1 MQWKIKTLSD
11 YIVSGA
17 KYGGPI
23 AMMRDPHKIVAFG
36 TNQFSKPTVQVFS
49 SSGELLQTIP
59 WDQGTIVSMGWTYEE
74 QLVIINDEGMYRLYT
89 LQGDYQQFSLGPEA
103 AEMGVIDAKI
113 YEQGLV
119 ALTSNVTL
127 FEVKGWTGSKPLTLA
142 HPGFS
147 EPPPCWSLIE
157 PDQTVSRHVEVL
169 VPNEATIYTIDSLE
183 SVDQRLSRGPFSRL
197 AVSPNGKWLALL
209 TGTGLLWVV
218 SSDFQ
223 ISLAE
228 YDTAAEGLGNAL
240 QLIWCGN
247 DAVVLVYDGLVVIVG
262 PHGQTLRHHYAS
274 CPYAVGEMD
283 GVRVVDSH
291 QCDFI
296 QAVPASANK
305 VFRPGSTDPAAILF
319 DAYDH
324 FERKSPK
331 ANENISSIRPELA
344 GAVDT
349 LIEAAGQEIEPYWQ
363 RRLLHAAQFGRAF
376 LDLYDPTDFVNMG
389 QTLKVLNAARFY
401 EIGIPITYPE
411 YTLTTPEHL
420 INRLTG
426 RNMHLLALR
435 VSGFLHISPDPVLKH
450 WAVAKIKRSK
460 PSATGAAAE
469 EDDQATCNLIVE
481 KFKEAG
487 DAGRGVSFADIAE
500 RAWENGRTRLAT
512 MLLDHEPRAADQVPL
527 LLVMKED
534 TLALTKAVDSGDTDL
549 VYHVLLHL
557 QRQLSLGD
565 FFRLL
570 EEGGPRFAQATNLLQ
585 VYARE
590 QNRELLRDY
599 YFQDDR
605 RVDSACLALDD
616 ASRAQTNEER
626 LEAVSKAAKFFAED
640 KDRGFEAKAMDEY
653 AKLLALQKLL
663 EDEAGGKISF
673 VGLSVND
680 TIRRCITTGY
690 LKRADRIRSD
700 FKVPEKRFWY
710 IKLYALTETK
720 DFDGLEA
727 FAKSKRSPIGYEPFI
742 NHLIKSGYLK
752 QAASYVPRCDAKTRA
767 DLYVRCGEWRLAA
780 LECKERNDRAK
791 LEELRRTCTN
801 ILGQRELEQVLATM
815 S

>member
-1 MQWKIKTLSD
+1 MTSVQHPTATWEAMDGGVFYRKQEVYTMQWKVKTLSD

-157 PDQTVSRHVEVL
+157 PDQT
-169 VPNEATIYTIDSLE
+169 
-183 SVDQRLSRGPFSRL
+183 
-197 AVSPNGKWLALL
+197 
-209 TGTGLLWVV
+209 
-218 SSDFQ
+218 
-223 ISLAE
+223 
-228 YDTAAEGLGNAL
+228 
-240 QLIWCGN
+240 
-247 DAVVLVYDGLVVIVG
+247 
-262 PHGQTLRHHYAS
+262 
-274 CPYAVGEMD
+274 
-283 GVRVVDSH
+283 
-291 QCDFI
+291 
-296 QAVPASANK
+296 
-305 VFRPGSTDPAAILF
+305 
-319 DAYDH
+319 
-324 FERKSPK
+324 
-331 ANENISSIRPELA
+331 
-344 GAVDT
+344 
-349 LIEAAGQEIEPYWQ
+349 
-363 RRLLHAAQFGRAF
+363 
-376 LDLYDPTDFVNMG
+376 
-389 QTLKVLNAARFY
+389 
-401 EIGIPITYPE
+401 
-411 YTLTTPEHL
+411 
-420 INRLTG
+420 
-426 RNMHLLALR
+426 
-435 VSGFLHISPDPVLKH
+435 
-450 WAVAKIKRSK
+450 
-460 PSATGAAAE
+460 
-469 EDDQATCNLIVE
+469 
-481 KFKEAG
+481 
-487 DAGRGVSFADIAE
+487 
-500 RAWENGRTRLAT
+500 
-512 MLLDHEPRAADQVPL
+512 
-527 LLVMKED
+527 
-534 TLALTKAVDSGDTDL
+534 
-549 VYHVLLHL
+549 
-557 QRQLSLGD
+557 LSLGD

-801 ILGQRELEQVLATM
+801 ILGQRELEQYILSNTCMQLWRAMGLSPRKKVVKKGKTGSKQGPVGQRIDKEIAQDNRSTSSKLLALEWSHSRKLYRKVDTKLY
-815 S
+815 